1 MGYRT
6 AMIWYDS
13 MLLPYHS
20 FLWWISWNEWDFTG
34 NIDEYS
40 EKITICDMDD
50 IHLAELFSDLLLWP
64 HWNPTD
70 LGHHPMA
77 ELLSVLSWCF
87 FLLYRGVWF
96 HFWWETMIDF
106 EKNGGTTHD
115 ERYGHIWSYFRWT
128 HDEPWVLIWCWIPG
142 SCCKL
147 IHLGSIF
154 EASRRLQLD
163 QPDSSTTIKN
173 SICFF
178 ERIRLIIITIL
189 WGLKSNVCP
198 TYMIGIKIPLN
209 HYFFNTV
216 DA

>member
-1 MGYRT
+1 
-6 AMIWYDS
+6 MIWYDS

-87 FLLYRGVWF
+87 FYFTGVYGFISGEKLWLISKK
-96 HFWWETMIDF
+96 WWNNSWWT
-106 EKNGGTTHD
+106 
-115 ERYGHIWSYFRWT
+115 IWSYMVIFSMDTWWT
-128 HDEPWVLIWCWIPG
+128 MGFDLMLNPW
-142 SCCKL
+142 KL
-147 IHLGSIF
+147 LQADPSWIHLWSITEVATGST
-154 EASRRLQLD
+154 R
-163 QPDSSTTIKN
+163 
-173 SICFF
+173 
-178 ERIRLIIITIL
+178 
-189 WGLKSNVCP
+189 
-198 TYMIGIKIPLN
+198 
-209 HYFFNTV
+209 
-216 DA
+216 

>member
-87 FLLYRGVWF
+87 FFLLYRGVWF
-96 HFWWETMIDF
+96 HG
-106 EKNGGTTHD
+106 EKLWLISKKMVEQLMMND
-115 ERYGHIWSYFRWT
+115 MVIYGHIFNGHMMNHGFWFDDESLQAVASWSILDPSLE
-128 HDEPWVLIWCWIPG
+128 HHGGCNWINP
-142 SCCKL
+142 
-147 IHLGSIF
+147 IV
-154 EASRRLQLD
+154 R
-163 QPDSSTTIKN
+163 PP
-173 SICFF
+173 
-178 ERIRLIIITIL
+178 
-189 WGLKSNVCP
+189 LKIQYVFLK
-198 TYMIGIKIPLN
+198 G
-209 HYFFNTV
+209 
-216 DA
+216 